1 MLSFA
6 VWPCVS
12 SFSSRRGAFAKGWL
26 GAGVAALVLTGT
38 LVAEGPAEPP
48 KGEFGKD
55 IQLAPFVVNG
65 SKLTVSIH
73 ARTKSDRRYA
83 EKFADEVIEIAYE
96 TLHDS
101 TGKGLVIVGAE
112 GEPHPVVVIRQFLAL
127 ADSGTLDPAVAARA
141 GELTAM
147 LAGWKKMLNLDEDPK
162 EKGFKVT
169 FDMIMPAL
177 PLPLDGL
184 ASKLYQL
191 SWAEDFDDARIARKL
206 QALTVAGL
214 ESDVLA
220 KYDWVFYLPPRNVY
234 KGVQDDVI
242 KRAVAHEKIGLFK
255 RTALK
260 SALFVASP
268 AIKTAVEGMRKG
280 MLFMTVLQAESGY
293 SPDDIKHLTMA
304 YTNVLMPDLK
314 FNGGSEHRRA
324 LEAIEKQKIAN
335 AEYAKDPFVKPER
348 LATFDPTAYAP
359 FEGEYLVKLPD
370 DIVRFV
376 REGDS
381 FQWNWK
387 SDKPRPFYP
396 AGDRLL
402 VNEDG
407 SMTIQFLVDETGT
420 VTGVE
425 ERWVRRRKTIPRK
438 FEVQVSAVASAK

>member
-1 MLSFA
+1 MLSSALRSSVFTSSPPHGVFA
-6 VWPCVS
+6 RG
-12 SFSSRRGAFAKGWL
+12 RRWL
-26 GAGVAALVLTGT
+26 GTGVAVLVLTGA
-38 LVAEGPAEPP
+38 LVAERPAEPP
-48 KGEFGKD
+48 KSEFGKD
-55 IQLAPFVVNG
+55 IQLAPIVVNG
-65 SKLTVSIH
+65 SRLSFSIH
-73 ARTKSDRRYA
+73 ARTKADRRYA
-83 EKFADEVIEIAYE
+83 EKFADEVVQIAYE
-96 TLHDS
+96 TLGGS
-101 TGKGLVIVGAE
+101 TGKGLVIMGRE

-147 LAGWKKMLNLDEDPK
+147 LEGWKKMLKLDVDPQ
-162 EKGFKVT
+162 EKGFKIT

-206 QALTVAGL
+206 QALTLAGL

-242 KRAVAHEKIGLFK
+242 KQAVAHEKIGLFK
-255 RTALK
+255 RAAMK

-268 AIKTAVEGMRKG
+268 VIKTAVEGMRKG
-280 MLFMTVLQAESGY
+280 MLFMTVLQAESG
-293 SPDDIKHLTMA
+293 SSRDDIRHLTMA
-304 YTNVLMPDLK
+304 YTNVLMPDFK

-324 LEAIEKQKIAN
+324 LEAIEKQKLAN

-348 LATFDPTAYAP
+348 LATFDPAAYAAC
-359 FEGEYLVKLPD
+359 EGEYTMKPPEATL
-370 DIVRFV
+370 RFK
-376 REGDS
+376 REGDG
-381 FQWNWK
+381 FQWNYK
-387 SDKPRPFYP
+387 QDKPRVFYP

-407 SMTIQFLVDETGT
+407 SMTIRFLTDETGA

-425 ERWVRRRKTIPRK
+425 ERWVRRRQTIPRK
-438 FEVQVSAVASAK
+438 S